1 MSSAIK
7 RPRGRPAIPK
17 EVQRRRLVEA
27 AFRVFERNR
36 YERTSVADIV
46 GEAGMSSRSFYDHF
60 ASKEDLVAEIV
71 ADTGERLLL
80 AVSEVF
86 TGDVPLDVER
96 NADHAL
102 GVFLEGLPVSAI
114 DLERLGGDAGR
125 RVGEVRRRIVQRL
138 TNLTHAYMGRLLAKG
153 LVARLPERPEVELI
167 LTGIE
172 GMCLRYYSEG
182 RRDELLEIRPL
193 ILRLM
198 LTALR

>member
-1 MSSAIK
+1 MSSAVK

-17 EVQRRRLVEA
+17 EVQRRRLIEA

-71 ADTGERLLL
+71 AEVGERLLGEL
-80 AVSEVF
+80 SEVM
-86 TGDVPLDVER
+86 TDMPLDVER
-96 NADHAL
+96 NADLAL
-102 GVFLEGLPVSAI
+102 GIFLEGLPVSAI

-138 TNLTHAYMGRLLAKG
+138 TNLTHTYLGRLLAKG
-153 LVARLPERPEVELI
+153 LVARLPERAEVEI
-167 LTGIE
+167 IMTGIE

-193 ILRLM
+193 ILRLL
-198 LTALR
+198 LTALG

>member
-1 MSSAIK
+1 LSSAVK

-17 EVQRRRLVEA
+17 EVQRRRLIEA

-71 ADTGERLLL
+71 AEIGERLLGEVARVL
-80 AVSEVF
+80 ADTPV
-86 TGDVPLDVER
+86 DVEK
-96 NADHAL
+96 NADLAL

-125 RVGEVRRRIVQRL
+125 RVHEMRRRIVQRL
-138 TNLTHAYMGRLLAKG
+138 TNMTHAYMGRLLAKG
-153 LVARLPERPEVELI
+153 LVSRLPERPEVELL

-182 RRDELLEIRPL
+182 RREELLEIRPL
-193 ILRLM
+193 ILRL
-198 LTALR
+198 LVTALG